1 MKKLAALT
9 LSLFLAVGTVLA
21 DTPKDATPQAAKT
34 AQKAK
39 PRAAAKQA
47 DKSAEIAAQIE
58 ELRKSLQAQQEQIQ
72 QLKNE
77 LARRDQQITDARNA
91 AAAAD
96 SKASEAA
103 AKATAAVAST
113 AEAKTAS
120 STLVSDVNDL
130 KLGSETLKVAVQ
142 DTQKKII
149 AGESPST
156 IHYKGVNL
164 TPGGF
169 IEAATVFRQRATSS
183 DINTPFNSIPYP
195 GNALGKVTENNFTA
209 RQSRL
214 TLLAETTIGSAKVTG
229 YYEGDFLG
237 AGTTSNNRQSN
248 SYVFRQ
254 RQLWANVTWAN
265 GFQVAGGQMWSLVT
279 ESRKGIANRQEAFP
293 LMIDPQ
299 YVVGWAWQRA
309 YGFRAIKDFGK
320 FAVGASIEGPQTTIG
335 GRGFPANFFINAPGA
350 AGGLY
355 NSFDGSGYTLNR
367 TPDFLV
373 KATLDP
379 GWGHYEV
386 VGILSDFRNR
396 VYPCGNLPVVVAN
409 LPAGC
414 GGSGTSTFG
423 AFNDS
428 RVGGGGGFTAR
439 LPIVAKKVDLVAH
452 VQGGDGIARYSSG
465 QLADVTARP
474 DGTLALIR
482 SGAWLGML
490 ELHPNAKL
498 DIYAYGGG
506 EYAARTAYTF
516 IMPGNPAATPPVPNK
531 IVATGYGSPL
541 FNNAGCSLEGFPT
554 GNGAQPPGTPNPPS
568 GSGFPNTGANCAGD
582 IHHIIEGTVGFW
594 HKFYNGP
601 KGRIQ
606 WGVQY
611 SYLTKYAWSGNGL
624 TGSAVTATPGPSLR
638 PHAIDNMVW
647 TSFRYY
653 LP

>member
-1 MKKLAALT
+1 MKKLAELT
-9 LSLFLAVGTVLA
+9 LSLFLAGGTVLA
-21 DTPKDATPQAAKT
+21 DTPKVATPQATKAT
-34 AQKAK
+34 QKAK

-58 ELRKSLQAQQEQIQ
+58 ELRKSLQSQQEQIQ

-77 LARRDQQITDARNA
+77 LARRDQQITDANNA

-149 AGESPST
+149 ASESPST
-156 IHYKGVNL
+156 IHYKGINL

-169 IEAATVFRQRATSS
+169 IEAATVYRERATSS

-195 GNALGKVTENNFTA
+195 GNALGKVSENNFTA
-209 RQSRL
+209 RHSPRNAVEKWSENTSPPRQSRL

-254 RQLWANVTWAN
+254 RQVWANITWAN

-309 YGFRAIKDFGK
+309 YGFRVIKDFGK
-320 FAVGASIEGPQTTIG
+320 FAVCGAIGGAQTTIG

-414 GGSGTSTFG
+414 GGSGTSAFG

-439 LPIVAKKVDLVAH
+439 LPIVAKKVDLGGH
-452 VQGGDGIARYSSG
+452 VQGGGGIGRY
-465 QLADVTARP
+465 RC
-474 DGTLALIR
+474 
-482 SGAWLGML
+482 
-490 ELHPNAKL
+490 
-498 DIYAYGGG
+498 
-506 EYAARTAYTF
+506 
-516 IMPGNPAATPPVPNK
+516 
-531 IVATGYGSPL
+531 
-541 FNNAGCSLEGFPT
+541 CS
-554 GNGAQPPGTPNPPS
+554 
-568 GSGFPNTGANCAGD
+568 
-582 IHHIIEGTVGFW
+582 VG
-594 HKFYNGP
+594 
-601 KGRIQ
+601 
-606 WGVQY
+606 
-611 SYLTKYAWSGNGL
+611 
-624 TGSAVTATPGPSLR
+624 
-638 PHAIDNMVW
+638 
-647 TSFRYY
+647 
-653 LP
+653 

>member
-77 LARRDQQITDARNA
+77 LARRDQRITDANNA
-91 AAAAD
+91 AAAAA

-103 AKATAAVAST
+103 AKATEAAASM

-120 STLVSDVNDL
+120 PTLVSDVNDR
-130 KLGSETLKVAVQ
+130 KLGSQTVKVAVQ

-149 AGESPST
+149 SAESPST

-237 AGTTSNNRQSN
+237 TGVTSNNRQSN

-254 RQLWANVTWAN
+254 RQLWASIRWDN
-265 GFQVAGGQMWSLVT
+265 GFYLSGGQMWSLVT
-279 ESRKGIANRQEAFP
+279 ESRKGIENRQEAFP
-293 LMIDPQ
+293 LQIDPQ

-309 YGFRAIKDFGK
+309 YGFRVAKNWDKFG
-320 FAVGASIEGPQTTIG
+320 FGVGIEGPQTTIG
-335 GRGFPANFFINAPGA
+335 GRGFPNNFFINAPGA
-350 AGGLY
+350 GGGLY
-355 NSFDGSGYTLNR
+355 NFADTTGYSLNR
-367 TPDFLV
+367 APDVLV

-386 VGILSDFRNR
+386 VGILSNFRNR
-396 VYPCGNLPVVVAN
+396 IYPCGALPVVVAN
-409 LPAGC
+409 LPAAC
-414 GGSGTSTFG
+414 NGSGASAAG

-428 RVGGGGGFTAR
+428 RIGGGAGATAR
-439 LPIVAKKVDLVAH
+439 FPVIAKKLDLAVHA
-452 VQGGDGIARYSSG
+452 QGGDGIGRFSS
-465 QLADVTARP
+465 A
-474 DGTLALIR
+474 
-482 SGAWLGML
+482 
-490 ELHPNAKL
+490 
-498 DIYAYGGG
+498 
-506 EYAARTAYTF
+506 
-516 IMPGNPAATPPVPNK
+516 
-531 IVATGYGSPL
+531 
-541 FNNAGCSLEGFPT
+541 
-554 GNGAQPPGTPNPPS
+554 
-568 GSGFPNTGANCAGD
+568 
-582 IHHIIEGTVGFW
+582 
-594 HKFYNGP
+594 
-601 KGRIQ
+601 
-606 WGVQY
+606 
-611 SYLTKYAWSGNGL
+611 
-624 TGSAVTATPGPSLR
+624 
-638 PHAIDNMVW
+638 
-647 TSFRYY
+647 
-653 LP
+653 

>member
-39 PRAAAKQA
+39 PRAAAKQT

-77 LARRDQQITDARNA
+77 PARRDQQITDVRNA

-113 AEAKTAS
+113 AEAKTPS
-120 STLVSDVNDL
+120 STLVSDINDL

-149 AGESPST
+149 SAESPST
-156 IHYKGVNL
+156 IHYKGVNV

-265 GFQVAGGQMWSLVT
+265 GFQIAGGQMWSLVT

-293 LMIDPQ
+293 LMSGPPEA
-299 YVVGWAWQRA
+299 VCWA
-309 YGFRAIKDFGK
+309 
-320 FAVGASIEGPQTTIG
+320 
-335 GRGFPANFFINAPGA
+335 
-350 AGGLY
+350 
-355 NSFDGSGYTLNR
+355 
-367 TPDFLV
+367 
-373 KATLDP
+373 
-379 GWGHYEV
+379 
-386 VGILSDFRNR
+386 
-396 VYPCGNLPVVVAN
+396 
-409 LPAGC
+409 
-414 GGSGTSTFG
+414 
-423 AFNDS
+423 
-428 RVGGGGGFTAR
+428 
-439 LPIVAKKVDLVAH
+439 
-452 VQGGDGIARYSSG
+452 
-465 QLADVTARP
+465 
-474 DGTLALIR
+474 
-482 SGAWLGML
+482 
-490 ELHPNAKL
+490 
-498 DIYAYGGG
+498 
-506 EYAARTAYTF
+506 
-516 IMPGNPAATPPVPNK
+516 
-531 IVATGYGSPL
+531 
-541 FNNAGCSLEGFPT
+541 
-554 GNGAQPPGTPNPPS
+554 
-568 GSGFPNTGANCAGD
+568 
-582 IHHIIEGTVGFW
+582 
-594 HKFYNGP
+594 
-601 KGRIQ
+601 
-606 WGVQY
+606 
-611 SYLTKYAWSGNGL
+611 
-624 TGSAVTATPGPSLR
+624 
-638 PHAIDNMVW
+638 
-647 TSFRYY
+647 
-653 LP
+653 

>member
-1 MKKLAALT
+1 
-9 LSLFLAVGTVLA
+9 
-21 DTPKDATPQAAKT
+21 
-34 AQKAK
+34 
-39 PRAAAKQA
+39 
-47 DKSAEIAAQIE
+47 
-58 ELRKSLQAQQEQIQ
+58 
-72 QLKNE
+72 LKNE
-77 LARRDQQITDARNA
+77 LARRDQQITDANNA
-91 AAAAD
+91 AAAAA

-103 AKATAAVAST
+103 AKATAAAASM

-149 AGESPST
+149 SAESPST

-265 GFQVAGGQMWSLVT
+265 GFQIAGGQMWSLVT

-309 YGFRAIKDFGK
+309 YGFRVIKDFGK

-396 VYPCGNLPVVVAN
+396 VYPCGNLPLPTFPTATCTSATSVA
-409 LPAGC
+409 
-414 GGSGTSTFG
+414 G

-439 LPIVAKKVDLVAH
+439 LPIVAKKVDLVGH

-516 IMPGNPAATPPVPNK
+516 IAPATTTPPVPAK
-531 IVATGYGSPL
+531 IFATGYGSPL
-541 FNNAGCSLEGFPT
+541 FNNAGCSIEGFPT
-554 GNGAQPPGTPNPPS
+554 GAGAQPPGTPNPPS
-568 GSGFPNTGANCAGD
+568 GSGFPNTGAGCAGD

-653 LP
+653 IP